1 MRCQFCG
8 WKNPESKTTCE
19 KCNQPLQVAD
29 NLGKSTVRENGTASS
44 GTDRPTQMNDSFN
57 PKATVRED
65 NPTAGSGAELCPNCG
80 YQLDGES
87 VCPVCGTS
95 REEVDTHKAG
105 EGSEFKKTVRP
116 NHNHRFNNETEDT
129 GSAFSLVKI
138 TDSGEASVSISFN
151 AEEVELNRGNT
162 DPANQTITSRIQA
175 GVRKE
180 GDKWFIEDKSEYHS
194 TFVQASRPAELRD
207 GDMILLGDQLF
218 RFEAK

>member
-1 MRCQFCG
+1 MLLSQRT
-8 WKNPESKTTCE
+8 K
-19 KCNQPLQVAD
+19 D
-29 NLGKSTVRENGTASS
+29 
-44 GTDRPTQMNDSFN
+44 
-57 PKATVRED
+57 
-65 NPTAGSGAELCPNCG
+65 
-80 YQLDGES
+80 
-87 VCPVCGTS
+87 
-95 REEVDTHKAG
+95 
-105 EGSEFKKTVRP
+105 
-116 NHNHRFNNETEDT
+116 NETEDT

-175 GVRKE
+175 VVRKE